1 MGAIA
6 LFGLAVSIIVG
17 FAALGGGGISP
28 GPEPQQPIRLLS
40 TAHEIDFPD
49 EIEFTLEIEG
59 DETITEVTLFYRL
72 GRRDVKIF
80 GYPDFT
86 PGRRVTATFGVQTG
100 GASFIPS
107 GVDISYYYRVRDTT
121 GRTYETDTFL
131 LEYLDPSFDWQR
143 HQEGDMIALWHNR
156 PRAGVVRVAAEAS
169 QKLVAVKE
177 LLGLDEIGPKK
188 AVIVNSSREAS
199 RNFPRISDASSRGH
213 LYGGFAFGDLD
224 VFVLS
229 GLDHDG
235 IVHEMTHL
243 LIDEAVDSPLARIPS
258 WLNEGLAMYFES
270 GTHGREATI
279 SQAADRGGLSH
290 LSAMGN
296 QPGRPREIRVFYAQ
310 AWSTVT
316 YMMETYG
323 EEHMAALLT
332 ALEDGGGIE
341 KAVLSAYG
349 MSLDELEQEWL
360 GQISGGS
367 SVTIPSDPGTVGTSA
382 IITGAVAV
390 AAVAVIIRWLRQIT
404 SASSDGGTLE

>member
-1 MGAIA
+1 MA

-17 FAALGGGGISP
+17 FAALGGGDVSP
-28 GPEPQQPIRLLS
+28 GPEPQEPIRLLS
-40 TAHEIDFPD
+40 TAHEVDFPD

-86 PGRRVTATFGVQTG
+86 PGKRVTATFGVQTG

-121 GRTYETDTFL
+121 GHTYETDTFL
-131 LEYLDPSFDWQR
+131 LEYLDPRYDWQR
-143 HQEGDMIALWHNR
+143 HREGDMIVLWHNR
-156 PRAGVVRVAAEAS
+156 PRAGVVRVAAEVS

-229 GLDHDG
+229 GLDRDG

-270 GTHGREATI
+270 GSGGRETTV
-279 SQAADRGGLSH
+279 SRAADSGGLSH

-296 QPGRPREIRVFYAQ
+296 QPGRPQEVRVFYAQ
-310 AWSTVT
+310 AWSTVD

-323 EEHMAALLT
+323 EERMAALLT
-332 ALEDGGGIE
+332 ALEDGGGIQ
-341 KAVLSAYG
+341 KAIPSAYG
-349 MSLDELEQEWL
+349 MTLDELEQEWL
-360 GQISGGS
+360 GQITGGS
-367 SVTIPSDPGTVGTSA
+367 SVTIPSDPGTVGTSV

-390 AAVAVIIRWLRQIT
+390 AAVAVIIRWLRRIT
-404 SASSDGGTLE
+404 SASSGEETLE